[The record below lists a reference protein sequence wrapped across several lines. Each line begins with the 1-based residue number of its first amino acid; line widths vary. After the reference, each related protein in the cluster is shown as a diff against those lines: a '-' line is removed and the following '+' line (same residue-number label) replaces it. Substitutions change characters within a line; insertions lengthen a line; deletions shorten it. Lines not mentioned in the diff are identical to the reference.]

1 MKTKTFSLLSLS
13 ILALVIFANLA
24 SAVTFLDSSNS
35 TLLTASTS
43 VVAGNIATISFKANS
58 TQNISSVLFNTPIT
72 MTSGSNTFTS
82 AGSVTSA
89 VSTLTANISSNL
101 MSLTFAVPSAQANG
115 TYTGTLN
122 LTGDLIVYT
131 LPITITVTRPN
142 EPDEVTSCAL
152 TGANGD
158 LRIRIKDVN
167 VVNINQK
174 SFGDDDN
181 FWYPLDEVEMEI
193 EVENRGDD
201 DIDNIEVE
209 WGLYDV
215 DDDDWIIDDKEN
227 DFNLKD
233 GDKKTL
239 TIKFKLEDVD
249 DFQNKDYT
257 FYVWANGEVDDANN
271 TDVCTSESLEIDIV
285 NDDNFVRLYNINFPE
300 VVSCGEEVQILAD
313 VVNLGDTNQ
322 DEVSVLI
329 SNTQLGISKVVEIG
343 DINDF
348 DSEKLDTFITIP
360 SNAENKVYFISLKVY
375 DDNNDI
381 YETDE
386 DNDKSEFSVSL
397 RVEGCKTASKASVTA
412 SLESGGKAGEDLVVK
427 AIVINTGDKSAT
439 YSISAA
445 GYSEW
450 ASSVGISQQT
460 FTLDKGSSKDVAFTF
475 KVKDDVSGD
484 KSFDIE
490 LISGNE
496 LIVKQPVQVTIE
508 GKTGGFLTGFTT
520 FSGNGY
526 LWVIGALNVILIFAI
541 IIVAIKVARR

>member
-24 SAVTFLDSSNS
+24 SAVTFSNINLVSKPTSVDQDAGSFNIVFNVTNLDSIPGTLDFSNS
-35 TLLTASTS
+35 TVTSGATIVFNDTS
-43 VVAGNIATISFKANS
+43 VAADATEGIIATITFPI
-58 TQNISSVLFNTPIT
+58 NITSPI
-72 MTSGSNTFTS
+72 SG
-82 AGSVTSA
+82 
-89 VSTLTANISSNL
+89 II
-101 MSLTFAVPSAQANG
+101 
-115 TYTGTLN
+115 N
-122 LTGDLIVYT
+122 LTNNAVNPTLDFNVPVNKTIPDEIKTCFTTDDRGGDLEIEIRDINV
-131 LPITITVTRPN
+131 I
-142 EPDEVTSCAL
+142 
-152 TGANGD
+152 NG
-158 LRIRIKDVN
+158 
-167 VVNINQK
+167 
-174 SFGDDDN
+174 FGDDDN
-181 FWYPLDEVEMEI
+181 FWYPLDEVEIEIKVSNNADERIDDI
-193 EVENRGDD
+193 EVR
-201 DIDNIEVE
+201 

-215 DDDDWIIDDKEN
+215 DDNNFVFDEKES
-227 DFNLKD
+227 DFNLKK
-233 GDKKTL
+233 GDDKTI
-239 TIKFKLEDVD
+239 TITFKLENVD
-249 DFQNKDYT
+249 DFKGSNYV
-257 FYVWANGEVDDANN
+257 FYVW
-271 TDVCTSESLEIDIV
+271 TDNAETQDTNIHLCASDSKKEIDII
-285 NDDNFVRLYNINFPE
+285 NDDNFVRLYDINFPE